1 MQNSQSHIERPTI
14 DAGNRIR
21 ALREASKLTQEEV
34 AQKIGVKRSTVARW
48 ENGTSSSKNGL
59 EKLAGLF
66 NVTMDYIAKGVQPK
80 KSPPNPDVVRVPVLG
95 RVAAGI
101 PIEAIQEVD
110 DWEEIYHPGAG
121 NDKFFGLRIHG
132 ASMEPRLREGD
143 TVIVK
148 KQDYFESGDVCI
160 VLVNGN
166 EATVKVV
173 QKKTN
178 GIVLIGYNAAV
189 YPPHFYSAQE
199 VETLPVRI
207 IGVVIEFRCKP

>member
-1 MQNSQSHIERPTI
+1 MSNENSGIGQRLKKLRKERGWTAE
-14 DAGNRIR
+14 DFANKLGLSLSAIR
-21 ALREASKLTQEEV
+21 
-34 AQKIGVKRSTVARW
+34 RW
-48 ENGTSSSKNGL
+48 ESDSNKPTRQIENIAK
-59 EKLAGLF
+59 LF
-66 NVTMDYIAKGVQPK
+66 NVSTDYILNGKESKADK
-80 KSPPNPDVVRVPVLG
+80 NRNIVRVPVLG

-173 QKKTN
+173 QKKPN

>member
-1 MQNSQSHIERPTI
+1 MSTTNAGINERI
-14 DAGNRIR
+14 KL
-21 ALREASKLTQEEV
+21 LRKERKLTGEEV
-34 AQKIGVKRSTVARW
+34 ANALHVSPSTYRRW
-48 ENGTSSSKNGL
+48 ENGSNRPQRKI
-59 EKLAGLF
+59 EELAAFF
-66 NVTMDYIAKGVQPK
+66 NVTTDYLLNGKETEYDKQRNI
-80 KSPPNPDVVRVPVLG
+80 VRVPVLG

-173 QKKTN
+173 QKKPN
-178 GIVLIGYNAAV
+178 GIVLVGYNAAV

>member
-1 MQNSQSHIERPTI
+1 MKNESNGPI
-14 DAGNRIR
+14 AARIKTLR
-21 ALREASKLTQEEV
+21 KESGMSAEALAKAMGMSLSAIR
-34 AQKIGVKRSTVARW
+34 RW
-48 ENGTSSSKNGL
+48 EAGSNRPVRKL
-59 EKLAGLF
+59 ENLAKLF
-66 NVTMDYIAKGVQPK
+66 HVTTDYILYGKESESDK
-80 KSPPNPDVVRVPVLG
+80 HRNVVRVPVLG

-173 QKKTN
+173 QKKPN
-178 GIVLIGYNAAV
+178 GIVLVGYNSAV
-189 YPPHFYSAQE
+189 YPPHFYSAEE
-199 VETLPVRI
+199 VQALPVRI

>member
-1 MQNSQSHIERPTI
+1 MAKDNTDISLRLK
-14 DAGNRIR
+14 
-21 ALREASKLTQEEV
+21 ALRKGRKLTGEAV
-34 AQKIGVKRSTVARW
+34 AKSLNVSTSTYRRW
-48 ENGTSSSKNGL
+48 ENGSNNPHNKIPELAKLFGVSTDFLITGK
-59 EKLAGLF
+59 EKS
-66 NVTMDYIAKGVQPK
+66 N
-80 KSPPNPDVVRVPVLG
+80 NPDVVRVPVLG

-173 QKKTN
+173 QKKPN
-178 GIVLIGYNAAV
+178 GIVLVGYNAAV
-189 YPPHFYSAQE
+189 YPPHFYSAEE
-199 VETLPVRI
+199 VQTLPVRI

>member
-1 MQNSQSHIERPTI
+1 MNNLKESVRPSLET
-14 DAGNRIR
+14 GLRLKS
-21 ALREASKLTQEEV
+21 LREQRKLTQEDV
-34 AQKIGVKRSTVARW
+34 AKIIGVKRSTYTRW
-48 ENGTSSSKNGL
+48 EVGTSDPKNYL
-59 EKLAGLF
+59 DKLADF
-66 NVTMDYIAKGVQPK
+66 YNVSMDYLDSGKERTK
-80 KSPPNPDVVRVPVLG
+80 KSNNPDVVRVPVLG

-173 QKKTN
+173 QKKPN
-178 GIVLIGYNAAV
+178 GIVLVGYNAAV
-189 YPPHFYSAQE
+189 YPPHFYSAEE
-199 VETLPVRI
+199 VQTLPVRI